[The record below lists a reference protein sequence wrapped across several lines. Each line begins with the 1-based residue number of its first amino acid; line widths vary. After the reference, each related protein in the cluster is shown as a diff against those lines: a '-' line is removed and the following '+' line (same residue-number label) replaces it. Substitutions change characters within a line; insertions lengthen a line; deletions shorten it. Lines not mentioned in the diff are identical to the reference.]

1 MTAAEASSKKFAS
14 LLKRLRRADAAPQEI
29 PAADGEDPIV
39 SQLVYSLLLWEASSG
54 QARAAFRRVRESLV
68 DFNELRV
75 CVPEEIA
82 GIIGDRYP
90 LSAERSLRIRSV
102 LHAVFVARHQL
113 SLSHLAAA
121 PKRDARAALEALEGI
136 PQFVAARVVLVSL
149 GGHAIPV
156 DERLRDLLA
165 REKVIPPDLTPAAT
179 GHALER
185 LVRAEES
192 LAAHAALSVWSDE
205 EGRPP
210 RRERPAEA
218 AEPQRPQAPGAE
230 PPRAEQARA
239 EQARAESPRPAPPR
253 AKSAKAKT

>member
-14 LLKRLRRADAAPQEI
+14 LLKRLRRSDAAPQEV
-29 PAADGEDPIV
+29 PAPEGEDPII
-39 SQLVYSLLLWEASSG
+39 SQLVYSMLLWEASSG
-54 QARAAFRRVRESLV
+54 QARAAFRRVREALV

-82 GIIGDRYP
+82 SIIGDRYP

-121 PKRDARAALEALEGI
+121 PKRDARASLESLEGI

-149 GGHAIPV
+149 GGHAVPV

-165 REKVIPPDLTPAAT
+165 REKVIGPDVPPVAA

-192 LAAHAALSVWSDE
+192 LATHATLAAWSDE
-205 EGRPP
+205 EGHPP
-210 RRERPAEA
+210 RRDRPAIA
-218 AEPQRPQAPGAE
+218 DAVE
-230 PPRAEQARA
+230 PPRPPAPRA
-239 EQARAESPRPAPPR
+239 ETPRAESSRTDPPR

>member
-14 LLKRLRRADAAPQEI
+14 LLKRLRKADAPPLEAPTAE
-29 PAADGEDPIV
+29 GEEPIV
-39 SQLVYSLLLWEASSG
+39 TQLVYSLLLWEASST

-82 GIIGDRYP
+82 CIIGDRYP

-113 SLSHLAAA
+113 SLSHLASA
-121 PKRDARAALEALEGI
+121 PKREARASLEALEGI
-136 PQFVAARVVLVSL
+136 PHFVAARVLLVSL

-165 REKVIPPDLTPAAT
+165 GEKVIAPDVPPAAA

-192 LAAHAALSVWSDE
+192 LAAHATLAAWSDE
-205 EGRPP
+205 EGHPP
-210 RRERPAEA
+210 RRERPAFS
-218 AEPQRPQAPGAE
+218 EPADAPKPQTARPD
-230 PPRAEQARA
+230 
-239 EQARAESPRPAPPR
+239 PPR